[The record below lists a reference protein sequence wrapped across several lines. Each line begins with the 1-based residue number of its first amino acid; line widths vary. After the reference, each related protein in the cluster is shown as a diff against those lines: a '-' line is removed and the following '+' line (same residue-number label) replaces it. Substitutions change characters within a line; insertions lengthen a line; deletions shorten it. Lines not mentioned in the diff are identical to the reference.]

1 MGKGRPGRGRVVSE
15 QAFIPP
21 KPQPLPHKPGPVR
34 RLRNAMRSALS
45 LFLGGSYTDL
55 GVGRHRVPMLPDFR
69 MRELFTVRDPD
80 LIREVLIR
88 RSEDFPKSGL
98 MDEMLHELI
107 GYSIFVSNGEVWRR
121 QRRII
126 DPALEGVRVKEVFA
140 RMAEAVAG
148 SIERFEAHAARP
160 DAATRPIDVDIEMTH
175 FTADV
180 IFRTI
185 FSEPMTA
192 EGARRIFAAFEIFQ
206 HHALA
211 HGMLRLTKFPTSLLP
226 GTWRSKKA
234 AREIR
239 DVLKGPI
246 DRRLALIA
254 RGEAPP
260 HDILHSLM
268 TTPDPASGT
277 CFDPD
282 ELLDQVSMLF
292 LAGHETSAAGLG
304 WTLYLMAHCPHI
316 QDRMRAEADRVLG
329 DRAPEFG
336 DMKKL
341 ELARDT
347 FREGLRLYPPVPFVS
362 RDATRDERLKNRD
375 VKEGSVVFV
384 AAWLMHRHQVIWD
397 RPDEFDPDRFST
409 EAGRESARCAYMP
422 FSMGPRV
429 CPGAAFA
436 LQEATLLLS
445 EFVRRFEISPTPGH
459 TPDPIARLTLRSANG
474 VPLIVQRRKRP
485 LPQASEPA

>member
-1 MGKGRPGRGRVVSE
+1 MSDCP
-15 QAFIPP
+15 FIPP
-21 KPQPLPHKPGPVR
+21 KPQPLPHKPGPLK

-55 GVGRHRVPMLPDFR
+55 GVGRHRVPTLPLGK

-80 LIREVLIR
+80 LIREVLVR
-88 RSEDFPKSGL
+88 RSEDFPKSAL
-98 MDEMLHELI
+98 MDDMLNALI
-107 GYSIFVSNGEVWRR
+107 GYSIFVSNGEVWKR

-126 DPALEGVRVKEVFA
+126 DPALEGARVKEVFA
-140 RMAEAVAG
+140 RMRDAVDG
-148 SIERFEAHAARP
+148 CIERFETHAARP
-160 DAATRPIDVDIEMTH
+160 GAATKPIDVDIEMTH

-211 HGMLRLTKFPTSLLP
+211 HGMLRLTKFPIGLLP

-234 AREIR
+234 AKEIR
-239 DVLKGPI
+239 DVLKEPI
-246 DRRLALIA
+246 DRRLALLA
-254 RGEAPP
+254 RGEEPP
-260 HDILHSLM
+260 QDILYSLM
-268 TTPDPASGT
+268 TTPDPVSGT

-316 QDRMRAEADRVLG
+316 QDRMREEADRVLDG
-329 DRAPEFG
+329 RAPEFG

-341 ELARDT
+341 ELTRDT

-362 RDATRDERLKNRD
+362 RDATQDERLKTRD
-375 VKEGSVVFV
+375 VKAGSVVFV

-409 EAGRESARCAYMP
+409 EAGRESARAAYMP

-436 LQEATLLLS
+436 LQEATLFLA
-445 EFVRRFEISPTPGH
+445 EFVRRFRISPTPGH
-459 TPDPIARLTLRSANG
+459 TPDPIARLTLRSSNG
-474 VPLIVQRRKRP
+474 VPLIVENR
-485 LPQASEPA
+485 

>member
-1 MGKGRPGRGRVVSE
+1 MSE
-15 QAFIPP
+15 CPFIPP
-21 KPQPLPHKPGPVR
+21 KPAPLPHKPNPLH

-55 GVGRHRVPMLPDFR
+55 GVGRHKVPTLPLGR
-69 MRELFTVRDPD
+69 IRELFTVRDPE

-88 RSEDFPKSGL
+88 RSEEFPKSGL
-98 MDEMLHELI
+98 MDDMLNPLI
-107 GYSIFVSNGEVWRR
+107 GYSIFVSNGEIWKR

-126 DPALEGVRVKEVFA
+126 DPALEGARVKEVFA
-140 RMAEAVAG
+140 RMRDAVDAA
-148 SIERFEAHAARP
+148 IERFDAHAGRS
-160 DAATRPIDVDIEMTH
+160 DAATAPIDVDIEMTH

-192 EGARRIFAAFEIFQ
+192 EGARRIFAAFEVFQ
-206 HHALA
+206 HHAFA
-211 HGMLRLTKFPTSLLP
+211 HGMLHLTKFPSWLLP
-226 GTWRSKKA
+226 GHWRARKA

-254 RGEAPP
+254 RGEEPP
-260 HDILHSLM
+260 HDILQSLM

-277 CFDPD
+277 CFEPD

-304 WTLYLMAHCPHI
+304 WTLYLMAHCRHI

-329 DRAPEFG
+329 ERAAEFG

-341 ELARDT
+341 ELTRDT

-362 RDATRDERLKNRD
+362 RDATRDERMKTRD
-375 VKEGSVVFV
+375 VKTGSVVFV
-384 AAWLMHRHQVIWD
+384 AAWLMHRHQVIWE

-409 EAGRESARCAYMP
+409 EAGRESTRAAYMP

-436 LQEATLLLS
+436 LQEATLFLA

-474 VPLIVQRRKRP
+474 VPLIVQRRKGP

>member
-1 MGKGRPGRGRVVSE
+1 MSE

-211 HGMLRLTKFPTSLLP
+211 HGMLRLTKFPTNLLP

-239 DVLKGPI
+239 DVLKAPI

>member
-1 MGKGRPGRGRVVSE
+1 VTDCP
-15 QAFIPP
+15 FIPP
-21 KPQPLPHKPGPVR
+21 KPKPLPHKANIYQ
-34 RLRNAMRSALS
+34 RLRYGLRSGLS

-55 GVGRHRVPMLPDFR
+55 GVGRHKVPQLPDFR
-69 MRELFTVRDPD
+69 VREMFTVRDPD
-80 LIREVLIR
+80 LIREVLVK
-88 RSEDFPKSGL
+88 RSEEFPKSGL

-107 GYSIFVSNGEVWRR
+107 GYSIFVSNGEVWKR

-126 DPALEGVRVKEVFA
+126 DPALEGARVKEVFQ
-140 RMAEAVAG
+140 RMADAVEG
-148 SIERFEAHAARP
+148 CMERFAAHAARP
-160 DAATRPIDVDIEMTH
+160 DSATAPIDVDIEMTH

-206 HHALA
+206 HHAYA
-211 HGMLRLTKFPTSLLP
+211 HGMLRLTRFPVNLLP
-226 GTWRSKKA
+226 GAFRARKA

-239 DVLKGPI
+239 DVLRGPI
-246 DRRLALIA
+246 QRRLALIE
-254 RGEAPP
+254 RGEEPP
-260 HDILHSLM
+260 RDILYSLM

-292 LAGHETSAAGLG
+292 LAGHETSAAGLA
-304 WTLYLMAHCPHI
+304 WTLYLIANCPHI
-316 QDRMRAEADRVLG
+316 QDRMRAEVDAVLG
-329 DRAPEFG
+329 DRAAEFG
-336 DMKKL
+336 DMKRL
-341 ELARDT
+341 ELIRDT

-362 RDATRDERLKNRD
+362 RDATRDEKMKNRN
-375 VKEGSVVFV
+375 VHEGDVVFV
-384 AAWLMHRHQVIWD
+384 APWLMQRHQVLWD
-397 RPDEFDPDRFST
+397 RPDEFDPDRFGT

-436 LQEATLLLS
+436 LQEATLFLAEL
-445 EFVRRFEISPTPGH
+445 VRRFEVSPMPGH
-459 TPDPIARLTLRSANG
+459 TPDPIARLTLRSSNG
-474 VPLIVQRRKRP
+474 VPLIVQPRKRP
-485 LPQASEPA
+485 LPQASEPP